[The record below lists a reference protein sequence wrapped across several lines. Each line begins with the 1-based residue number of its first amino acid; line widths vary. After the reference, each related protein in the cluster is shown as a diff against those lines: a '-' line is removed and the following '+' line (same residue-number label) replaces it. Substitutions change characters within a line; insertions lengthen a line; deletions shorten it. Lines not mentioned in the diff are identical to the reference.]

1 MNILITDTE
10 TANTVKCP
18 LPYDKGY
25 LIVNTDNWE
34 ILVERSFVVA
44 EIYLDKDLMNSA
56 YYAKKLPLYEKDL
69 KEGTRKMKRLL
80 SIRKQVKED
89 MEKFNCHV
97 VCAYNLGFDKRA
109 LNNDCRYI
117 TGSMVRWFFPYGT
130 EFVDIWHMAC
140 SSFLRSK
147 WFIDWAIKNNY
158 YSDKGNIKTSA
169 EVAYRYITKNTK
181 FIEAHTGLEDC
192 KIEMEI
198 LKKVFK
204 CKMKYNTEI
213 NTSCW
218 RIVQKRKE
226 EIIAAALN

>member
-1 MNILITDTE
+1 MNVLLTDTE
-10 TANTVKCP
+10 TANMVNCP

-44 EIYLDKDLMNSA
+44 EIYTDKELMNSA
-56 YYAKKLPLYEKDL
+56 YYAKKIPIYEKDL
-69 KEGTRKMKRLL
+69 REGKREMRRLL
-80 SIRKQVKED
+80 TIRKQVKED
-89 MEKFNCHV
+89 MEKFDCHI

-130 EFVDIWHMAC
+130 EFVDIWNMAC

-147 WFIDWAIKNNY
+147 WFIKWAIKNNY
-158 YSDKGNIKTSA
+158 VSEKGNIKTSA
-169 EVAYRYITKNTK
+169 EVAYRYITKNTE
-181 FIEAHTGLEDC
+181 FAEAHTGLEDC

-198 LKKVFK
+198 LKKVLTGR
-204 CKMKYNTEI
+204 MKYDTEI
-213 NTSCW
+213 NAGCW
-218 RIVQKRKE
+218 RIPQKRRE
-226 EIIAAALN
+226 ELGL